1 MVDRQGHIAETILA
15 SIKMPNCCC
24 NQNLQGTWHK
34 AMLDIP
40 TGRKRLPTTNTNVS
54 GEWLAYCTLRDQHLQ
69 RFSRNK
75 PKHDFQLRRPQTI
88 HSNAPETLRASPCNR
103 SWRQCNSM
111 APEHLHV
118 KSRISVMAQQHSGHI
133 CAMAEFNQQSLQFQ
147 NSLCLANRLLGSM
160 SQWPQRPCLRSLF
173 GRSHIKRSGRRQPS
187 SIEQDKGEALAK
199 QTWQLSRQG

>member
-1 MVDRQGHIAETILA
+1 MAQGDAGYPDWAQALTNYKYKCIRRVACILH
-15 SIKMPNCCC
+15 SSR
-24 NQNLQGTWHK
+24 
-34 AMLDIP
+34 P
-40 TGRKRLPTTNTNVS
+40 TSPKV
-54 GEWLAYCTLRDQHLQ
+54 
-69 RFSRNK
+69 FSQQAQ
-75 PKHDFQLRRPQTI
+75 HDFQLRRPQTI